1 MRKVRWI
8 GWASLIVAIALVT
21 AEPARGSEAQ
31 ELVLP
36 NGLRVVLIP
45 YRANPVVASAVVV
58 GAGVVHERPQD
69 SGASHFLEH
78 LLFNGTRTRSQKQL
92 YDEVDRLGAYNNAT
106 TREDHTLFTILAAKD
121 LAEQALA
128 IQADMLFRSTIP
140 AENFEKERKIVL
152 EELAQDRNDPD
163 YDVEAAFRAFA
174 FAGTP
179 IARPVLGT
187 EASLQAIGRSDVV
200 AYYRARYVPSNMT
213 LVVMGDFEPG
223 AMEAVVTRTFG
234 AAPPAA
240 APRPAR
246 GVWPQPPRENLVVAK
261 GSADSD
267 RILAAFPLDLDPWDP
282 RAAAVA
288 LMLDAA
294 SSGEDAPLRLALAR
308 RGVHATDPTLTL
320 ERRARPWSTVVFDA
334 RLEADSDPG
343 AALDACA
350 DVLRQ
355 TAAGGAVRGRLDAA
369 AARALA
375 DGAFARDQILY
386 YPMLRSSMILGSPKG
401 YLDREPSVAATLTPA
416 DWDAAARALAAGL
429 PAMRARVTGPA
440 RAASSRSWTPAPPA
454 PPGAAEADL
463 RAGVLPD
470 GLRYVVRKSDD
481 SDVVAI
487 HVAFAP
493 RGAVE
498 PAGKDGI
505 TDLLHRMM
513 AKATVAHDAGS
524 LSERISL
531 LGARVKA
538 FDDPSVP
545 FDDYYTNAEYSWLR
559 VEAPSRSWREAV
571 ALAAEIVRFPKLSA
585 EGLDEARREMT
596 RLIAK
601 RDASPRERAAAR
613 LDGLL
618 APGHPLT
625 RPVLGS
631 AATLGSITLDDVAS
645 YQAASAVGRRTIV
658 TIVGPIP
665 GDAVVSGLTA
675 SFGALPAGDPPPPVP
690 ELPPDAKER
699 SAEVALGKPQASIAM
714 GEVIQV
720 AEADRAPLAVAAA
733 MLGERLAFD
742 LRETRGLAYA
752 VDAGVR
758 PWGGAWRFDVTMGTR
773 PDNVD
778 AAIAGLLDGIRAFK
792 DAAVSDDDVLRS
804 VNAVRGRALMRRMT
818 RISLAYESAM
828 EAVRGLP
835 PGDARRAL
843 DALSGV
849 TPADVQRVARTYLDA
864 DRLARVVVR

>member
-1 MRKVRWI
+1 MRPLR
-8 GWASLIVAIALVT
+8 IVGVAALTAAAALVP
-21 AEPARGSEAQ
+21 APPARGSEAQ
-31 ELVLP
+31 ELFLA

-45 YRANPVVASAVVV
+45 HRANPVVASAVVV

-69 SGASHFLEH
+69 GGASHFLEH
-78 LLFNGTRTRSQKQL
+78 LLFNGTATRSQKQL
-92 YDEVDRLGAYNNAT
+92 YEQVDRLGAYNNAT

-163 YDVEAAFRAFA
+163 YDVDAAFRAFA

-200 AYYRARYVPSNMT
+200 AYYRARYVPANMT

-223 AMEAVVTRTFG
+223 AMEAVVKRTFG
-234 AAPPAA
+234 AVPSAE

-246 GVWPQPPRENLVVAK
+246 GVWPAPPAENLVAAK
-261 GSADSD
+261 GPSDSD

-288 LMLDAA
+288 LLLDAA
-294 SSGEDAPLRLALAR
+294 SSGDDAPLRLALAR
-308 RGVHATDPTLTL
+308 RGVHATEPTLTL
-320 ERRARPWSTVVFDA
+320 ERRTRPWSTVVFDA
-334 RLEADSDPG
+334 RFEGDSDPS

-350 DVLRQ
+350 DAIRQ

-369 AARALA
+369 AARALS

-401 YLDREPSVAATLTPA
+401 FLDREPSIAATLSPA
-416 DWDAAARALAAGL
+416 DWDAAAGALVAALSG
-429 PAMRARVTGPA
+429 MRARVTGPA
-440 RAASSRSWTPAPPA
+440 RAAFSRTWKPGLSSPAA
-454 PPGAAEADL
+454 PEADL

-470 GLRYVVRKSDD
+470 GIRYVVRRSDD
-481 SDVVAI
+481 SEVVAI

-493 RGAVE
+493 RGAAE
-498 PAGKDGI
+498 PAKRDGI

-524 LSERISL
+524 LAERIAL

-538 FDDPSVP
+538 FDDPAVP
-545 FDDYYTNAEYSWLR
+545 FDDYYTNAEFSWLR
-559 VEAPSRSWREAV
+559 VEAPSRSWREAL
-571 ALAAEIVRFPKLSA
+571 ALTAEIVRLPKLTA
-585 EGLDEARREMT
+585 ENLDEARREMT
-596 RLIAK
+596 RLVAK
-601 RDASPRERAAAR
+601 REGSPRETAASR

-618 APGHPLT
+618 APGHPLS
-625 RPVLGS
+625 RPVLGT
-631 AATLGSITLDDVAS
+631 AATLASITLDDVAS
-645 YQAASAVGRRTIV
+645 YLAASAVGRRTIV

-665 GDAVVSGLTA
+665 GDSVVSGLTA
-675 SFGALPAGDPPPPVP
+675 TFGEMPAGDPPPPAP
-690 ELPPDAKER
+690 ELLPGAPGR
-699 SAEVALGKPQASIAM
+699 SAEAALGKPQASIAM
-714 GEVIQV
+714 GEVITV

-733 MLGERLAFD
+733 MLSERLAFD

-758 PWGGAWRFDVTMGTR
+758 PWGGAWRFDLTMGTR

-778 AAIAGLLDGIRAFK
+778 AAIAGLQEGVRAFK
-792 DAAVSDDDVLRS
+792 DATVSDDDVLRS
-804 VNAVRGRALMRRMT
+804 ENAVRGRALMRRMT

-828 EAVRGLP
+828 EALRGSP

-849 TPADVQRVARTYLDA
+849 TPADVRRVARAYLDA